1 MIVTIHPSQLSGEL
15 LAPRS
20 KSSMQRACAASL
32 LHVGTTHIIDPG
44 FSNDDLAAI
53 DTIQKLGAKVVQE
66 EGKLTVT
73 SNGIQPLSGEINCG
87 ESGLGIRMFTPIA
100 ALSNQQLT
108 MNGSGSL
115 VVRPMHFFDEIFP
128 LLDINIQ
135 SNNGRLPMHI
145 QGPLQ
150 PKDITVDGSLS
161 SQFLTGLLMAFSA
174 AGARDCTITV
184 NKLTSKPY
192 IDLTL
197 DVMKAFGMKLPE
209 VDEYEKFYFDNTA
222 AVAAPLTLSYR
233 VEGDW
238 SGAAFLLVAGAVAG
252 GITVT
257 GLQPHSTQ
265 ADKAILKALE
275 LCGADMDVSEE
286 KIIIRP
292 AALKAFVFDA
302 TECPDLFPPLAAL
315 AANCKGTTVI
325 QGALRL
331 THKESDRASTL
342 KEEFGRLGVLIELD
356 GDFMR
361 IHGGGKISGG
371 IVHSHHDH
379 RIAMAM
385 AVAALN
391 AEGPVTIEEAQS
403 ISKSY
408 PEFYSDLKKAG
419 VVVQE
424 ISAATE
430 GHSQH

>member
-1 MIVTIHPSQLSGEL
+1 MIVTIHPSQLNGEL

-20 KSSMQRACAASL
+20 KSSMQRACAAAL
-32 LHVGTTHIIDPG
+32 LHVGTTHIVDPG

-53 DTIQKLGAKVVQE
+53 DTIQKLGAKVVRG
-66 EGKLTVT
+66 EGKLTVI
-73 SNGIQPLSGEINCG
+73 SNGIQPLSTEINCG
-87 ESGLGIRMFTPIA
+87 ESGLGIRMFTPVA
-100 ALSNQQLT
+100 ALSSAPLT

-128 LLDINIQ
+128 LLGISIQ

-145 QGPLQ
+145 KGPLQ

-197 DVMKAFGMKLPE
+197 DVMKAFGMKLPQ
-209 VDEYEKFYFDNTA
+209 VDEYEKFYFDNTP
-222 AVAAPLTLSYR
+222 AVAAPLTLTYR

-252 GITVT
+252 GIGVT
-257 GLQPHSTQ
+257 GLQPQSTQ
-265 ADKAILKALE
+265 ADKAILNALE

-315 AANCKGTTVI
+315 AANCEGTTVI

-331 THKESDRASTL
+331 IHKESDRASTL
-342 KEEFGRLGVLIELD
+342 KEEFGKLGVNIELD

-361 IHGGGKISGG
+361 IHGGGKINGG
-371 IVHSHHDH
+371 TVHSHHDH

-391 AEGPVTIEEAQS
+391 AQGQVTIEEAQS

-408 PEFYSDLKKAG
+408 PEFYNDLKKAG
-419 VVVQE
+419 VVVHE
-424 ISAATE
+424 NSAKAE

>member
-20 KSSMQRACAASL
+20 KSSMQRACAAAL
-32 LHVGTTHIIDPG
+32 LHVGTCHIVDPG
-44 FSNDDLAAI
+44 FSNDDIAAI
-53 DTIQKLGAKVVQE
+53 DTIEKLGAKVVRG
-66 EGKLTVT
+66 EGKLTVI
-73 SNGIQPLSGEINCG
+73 SNGILPLSREINCG

-100 ALSNQQLT
+100 ALSATPLI

-128 LLDINIQ
+128 LLDISIQ
-135 SNNGRLPMHI
+135 SNSGRLPMHI

-209 VDEYEKFYFDNTA
+209 VDQYEKFYFDNTV

-257 GLQPHSTQ
+257 GLQPQSTQ
-265 ADKAILKALE
+265 ADKAILNALE

-315 AANCKGTTVI
+315 AANCDGITVLK
-325 QGALRL
+325 GALRL

-342 KEEFGRLGVLIELD
+342 KAEFGKLGVAIELD

-361 IHGGGKISGG
+361 IHGGGKIAGG
-371 IVHSHHDH
+371 DVHSHHDH

-408 PEFYSDLKKAG
+408 PEFYNDLKKAG
-419 VVVQE
+419 VVVHE
-424 ISAATE
+424 NSAKRE
-430 GHSQH
+430 GQSQH

>member
-20 KSSMQRACAASL
+20 KSSMQRACAAAL
-32 LHVGTTHIIDPG
+32 LHVGTTHIVDPG
-44 FSNDDLAAI
+44 FSNDDIAAI
-53 DTIQKLGAKVVQE
+53 DTIQKLGAKVVRG
-66 EGKLTVT
+66 EGKLTVI
-73 SNGIQPLSGEINCG
+73 SNGIQPLSREINCG

-100 ALSNQQLT
+100 ALSAAPLT

-128 LLDINIQ
+128 LLDISIQ
-135 SNNGRLPMHI
+135 SNSGRLPMHI

-209 VDEYEKFYFDNTA
+209 VDQYEKFYFDNTV

-252 GITVT
+252 GIAVT
-257 GLQPHSTQ
+257 GLQPQSTQ

-275 LCGADMDVSEE
+275 LSGADMEVSEE

-315 AANCKGTTVI
+315 AANCKGITEI
-325 QGALRL
+325 KGALRL

-342 KEEFGRLGVLIELD
+342 KAEFGKLGVAIELD

-361 IHGGGKISGG
+361 INGGGKIAGG
-371 IVHSHHDH
+371 DVHSHHDH

-408 PEFYSDLKKAG
+408 PEFYNDLKKAC
-419 VVVQE
+419 VVVHE
-424 ISAATE
+424 NSAKRE
-430 GHSQH
+430 GQSQH

>member
-1 MIVTIHPSQLSGEL
+1 MIVTIHPSRLSGEL

-53 DTIQKLGAKVVQE
+53 DTIQKLGPKVVRE

-73 SNGIQPLSGEINCG
+73 SSGIQPLSNEINCG

-100 ALSNQQLT
+100 ALSSQQLT

-128 LLDINIQ
+128 LLDISIQ

-209 VDEYEKFYFDNTA
+209 VDRYEKFYFDNTA

-257 GLQPHSTQ
+257 GLQPRSTQ
-265 ADKAILKALE
+265 ADKAILQALE
-275 LCGADMDVSEE
+275 LSGADMEVTEE
-286 KIIIRP
+286 KIVIRS
-292 AALKAFVFDA
+292 AVLNAFEFDA

-315 AANCKGTTVI
+315 AANCEGITVI

-331 THKESDRASTL
+331 THKESDRATTL
-342 KEEFGRLGVLIELD
+342 KEEFGKLGVLIELD

-361 IHGGGKISGG
+361 IHGGGKINGG
-371 IVHSHHDH
+371 FVHSHHDH

-391 AEGPVTIEEAQS
+391 AEGAVTIEEAQS

-408 PEFYSDLKKAG
+408 PEFYNDLKKAG
-419 VVVQE
+419 VEVQE
-424 ISAATE
+424 VSVKAE